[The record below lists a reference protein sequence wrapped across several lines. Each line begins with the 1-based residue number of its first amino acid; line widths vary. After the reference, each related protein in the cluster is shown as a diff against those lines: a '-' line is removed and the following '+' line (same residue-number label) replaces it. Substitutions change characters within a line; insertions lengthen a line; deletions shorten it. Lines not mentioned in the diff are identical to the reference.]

1 MAGYDRKLGEWFK
14 ELEQIAQQVRAK
26 KQGAKTSGSDAVTR
40 EVQKSEQPFP
50 QVQPGVRETRED
62 VAEKQ
67 DVVVTAGEPAGVN
80 GSAVAVAEAPR
91 TSEQVTPRPG
101 EVAGLF
107 DDEDIP
113 QVEDFIS
120 FLDREEPQKAE
131 APRVEVSPMS
141 SVEQTLPGLS
151 EGTGTPRPIVEI
163 PAVQEKREPEKIEPE
178 ATKLVQQEQSTASV
192 QQEPVRTEV
201 KPNGAKT
208 AEQPAS
214 APQSQEASV
223 EEMWGRIPAHI
234 RALFEGE
241 TEEVAQRSYKTF
253 KESRASLIERLLDPT
268 ITLEDTARLL
278 NVCPTTVRRYTNK
291 GILKHFRTPGNQ
303 RRFKLSDVIAFLES
317 RKAGRISGGGKSK
330 PEETQ

>member
-1 MAGYDRKLGEWFK
+1 MAVCDRKLGEWFK

-26 KQGAKTSGSDAVTR
+26 KQSAKASGQDAGIR
-40 EVQKSEQPFP
+40 EVKKSEQPST
-50 QVQPGVRETRED
+50 QAQPVVGETRAE
-62 VAEKQ
+62 VAGRQ
-67 DVVVTAGEPAGVN
+67 DLSVAAGEPVGVN
-80 GSAVAVAEAPR
+80 GGAVAVVQVPQ
-91 TSEQVTPRPG
+91 TSERVVPGSG
-101 EVAGLF
+101 EVAKLF

-131 APRVEVSPMS
+131 TPRVEVSTVPS
-141 SVEQTLPGLS
+141 AEQTLPGLS
-151 EGTGTPRPIVEI
+151 EGTGTPRPIFEV
-163 PAVQEKREPEKIEPE
+163 PAVEKKRALEREPSR
-178 ATKLVQQEQSTASV
+178 A
-192 QQEPVRTEV
+192 EV

-208 AEQPAS
+208 PHQPAP
-214 APQSQEASV
+214 ASQFQDVSV
-223 EEMWGRIPAHI
+223 EEKWGRIPAHI
-234 RALFEGE
+234 RAIFESE

-317 RKAGRISGGGKSK
+317 RKAGRVSGGGKSK
-330 PEETQ
+330 PEEAQ